1 MKQSIF
7 YKIFGGYLIII
18 ISLSLLIPFITFKLI
33 RNNYVNTL
41 TENLKNIAIT
51 LQPDI
56 HSLLER
62 HDMNTLDSFVKDTGQ
77 KINAR
82 ISVINRDGTV
92 IADSARDPRTMENHR
107 TRPEVI
113 DALSGSIGSALRFSV
128 TLEEETLYVAL
139 PLEKTGKPLTVLR
152 LSLTLKQ
159 INTLIASVKVRMVQI
174 ALIFTF
180 LSLII
185 AFIIS
190 RGFSRSIHLIID
202 GAKGLAQGDFSTRV
216 YLRNKDELQQLATGF
231 NEMAEKMGA
240 LFAELRGR
248 HEELNIILS
257 SIEEILI
264 VLDTEGMI
272 KLGNESFKKMAGIS
286 NVEGLFY
293 WEVLRSPGFS
303 ELVKRVSVEKK
314 NITDEI
320 EIYNRNFLCSVS
332 FLSSGE
338 IILVLHDITDLK
350 QLERVKKDVVANIS
364 HELRTP
370 LTAIKGFVETLEAE
384 EEIKNVQYL
393 EIIKRHTDRLIN
405 IVNDLLVLSELEE
418 KATPLKYEEV
428 LLPHLIENILKI
440 FHDKAK
446 GISLRVVAEPDFPA
460 IKADAFQ
467 LEQMFINLIDNA
479 IKYTE
484 HGEVEVRIRQDKERV
499 IIEVQDTGIGIPP
512 EYQSRIFERFFVV
525 DKSRSK
531 RLGGTGL
538 GLAIVKH
545 IVLLHNGTID
555 VESKPGRGTRFTITL
570 PLRSN
575 YENEN

>member
-18 ISLSLLIPFITFKLI
+18 VSLSLLIPFIAFKLI

-41 TENLKNIAIT
+41 IENLKNIAIT

-56 HSLLER
+56 LSLLEK

-77 KINAR
+77 KISAR
-82 ISVINRDGTV
+82 ISVINRDGAV

-128 TLEEETLYVAL
+128 TLEEEMLYVAL

-159 INTLIASVKVRMVQI
+159 INTLIASVKVRIVQI
-174 ALIFTF
+174 AVIFTF

-202 GAKGLAQGDFSTRV
+202 GAKRLARGDFSTRV

-231 NEMAEKMGA
+231 NEMAEKMGN
-240 LFAELRGR
+240 LFAELRGK

-272 KLGNESFKKMAGIS
+272 KLSNESFKKMAGIS
-286 NVEGLFY
+286 NVEGQFY

-418 KATPLKYEEV
+418 KAAPLRYEEV
-428 LLPHLIENILKI
+428 ILPHLIENILKI
-440 FHDKAK
+440 FQDKAKAK
-446 GISLRVVAEPDFPA
+446 GISLRVVTEPDFPA
-460 IKADAFQ
+460 IKADPFQ
-467 LEQMFINLIDNA
+467 VEQMFINLIDNA

-484 HGEVEVRIRQDKERV
+484 HGEVEVRIRQDKEQV

-545 IVLLHNGTID
+545 IVLLHNGTIN
-555 VESKPGRGTRFTITL
+555 VESKPGEGTRFTIAL
-570 PLRSN
+570 PL
-575 YENEN
+575 